1 MKTYGNIG
9 IDIERLRYRKANLR
23 ALSSWRSGSLS
34 LELSNEKT
42 SDPPDSQACGKYGNI
57 KQETRIR
64 LTRPTPTPISK
75 RSDHSRHKS
84 TADEVPFQSSTRLRR
99 LSKHMKKVGQAA
111 AMTNTIFGNASRY
124 ESKESLES
132 SAIKTKSRWIWGE
145 REKVSALRETNWR
158 NFPAPTPQRARNRP
172 FTWRIPNWRAGKAET
187 KTEKEVYIQQRTTT
201 LSNRDASPF
210 KEPHPS
216 DRRRPDS
223 HQIIPRTSLSPTF
236 TEILC
241 SDQSRVDSLS
251 YSPPRSQRSGI
262 FVGLEEV
269 VPQPVT
275 PEGLKHKQ
283 QHTENAVHMVV
294 DEQDGGVALSPL
306 TSNVTIERGKG
317 RLRSGGRFLP
327 ALGGGV
333 EITPYYPMGEAKAE
347 RARGSLDG
355 GEG

>member
-1 MKTYGNIG
+1 MCRASRTTLC
-9 IDIERLRYRKANLR
+9 DIERLRYRKANLR

-34 LELSNEKT
+34 FI
-42 SDPPDSQACGKYGNI
+42 SDSPDSQARGKYGNI

-64 LTRPTPTPISK
+64 LARPTPTPISK
-75 RSDHSRHKS
+75 QDNHSRHKS
-84 TADEVPFQSSTRLRR
+84 TADEMLFQSSTRLRR
-99 LSKHMKKVGQAA
+99 LSKHMKKVGRTA

-132 SAIKTKSRWIWGE
+132 SAIKTKSRWILGE
-145 REKVSALRETNWR
+145 REKVSALRETSWR

-172 FTWRIPNWRAGKAET
+172 FTWRIPNRRAGKAET
-187 KTEKEVYIQQRTTT
+187 KTEKEVHIQQRTT
-201 LSNRDASPF
+201 LSDRDAGPF

-223 HQIIPRTSLSPTF
+223 NSISPRTSLPPTF

-251 YSPPRSQRSGI
+251 YSPPRSQRSSI

-269 VPQPVT
+269 VSRPVA

-283 QHTENAVHMVV
+283 QHTEDVVHMVV
-294 DEQDGGVALSPL
+294 DEQ
-306 TSNVTIERGKG
+306 E
-317 RLRSGGRFLP
+317 
-327 ALGGGV
+327 
-333 EITPYYPMGEAKAE
+333 EAWHS
-347 RARGSLDG
+347 AR
-355 GEG
+355 

>member
-1 MKTYGNIG
+1 M
-9 IDIERLRYRKANLR
+9 R
-23 ALSSWRSGSLS
+23 ALSSWRSRSLS
-34 LELSNEKT
+34 FKSPNENTSN
-42 SDPPDSQACGKYGNI
+42 PPDSQARGEYGNI

-64 LTRPTPTPISK
+64 LARPTPTPISK
-75 RSDHSRHKS
+75 QSNHSRHKP
-84 TADEVPFQSSTRLRR
+84 TADEMPFQNSTRLRR

-111 AMTNTIFGNASRY
+111 AMTNTISGNASRY

-145 REKVSALRETNWR
+145 REKVSALRETSLR
-158 NFPAPTPQRARNRP
+158 NFPAPTSQRARNRP
-172 FTWRIPNWRAGKAET
+172 FTWRIPNWRTGRAET
-187 KTEKEVYIQQRTTT
+187 KTEKEAHIQQQTTT
-201 LSNRDASPF
+201 LSGRDAGPF

-216 DRRRPDS
+216 DRRRPDPNS
-223 HQIIPRTSLSPTF
+223 ISPRTSPPPTF

-241 SDQSRVDSLS
+241 SDQSRVGSLS

-269 VPQPVT
+269 VSRPVT

-317 RLRSGGRFLP
+317 NLRSGRRFLP

-333 EITPYYPMGEAKAE
+333 EITP
-347 RARGSLDG
+347 
-355 GEG
+355 

>member
-9 IDIERLRYRKANLR
+9 IDIERLRYRKADLR
-23 ALSSWRSGSLS
+23 ALSSWRSGPLS
-34 LELSNEKT
+34 LEPPNEKT

-64 LTRPTPTPISK
+64 LARPTPIPISK
-75 RSDHSRHKS
+75 RSNHSRHKP
-84 TADEVPFQSSTRLRR
+84 TADEMPFQSSTRLRR

-132 SAIKTKSRWIWGE
+132 GAIKTKSRRIWGE
-145 REKVSALRETNWR
+145 REKASALRETSWR
-158 NFPAPTPQRARNRP
+158 KFPAPTPQRAHNRP
-172 FTWRIPNWRAGKAET
+172 FTWRIPNWRTGKAET
-187 KTEKEVYIQQRTTT
+187 KTEKEVHIQQQTAT
-201 LSNRDASPF
+201 LSDRDASPF

-223 HQIIPRTSLSPTF
+223 KPIIPRTSLSPTF

-262 FVGLEEV
+262 FVSLEEV

-283 QHTENAVHMVV
+283 QHTENAIHMVF

-306 TSNVTIERGKG
+306 TSNVTIECGKG
-317 RLRSGGRFLP
+317 KRRKRRKVP
-327 ALGGGV
+327 
-333 EITPYYPMGEAKAE
+333 TCTW
-347 RARGSLDG
+347 
-355 GEG
+355 